1 MSTTADILQRH
12 LDALAAGDLEGLLA
26 DYADDAVLIVGAEP
40 VRGKD
45 ALRNVFARTTAN
57 PLKIE
62 EDVRVVDGD
71 YAYITWHSDRLSFGT
86 DTFVVRDG
94 KIVCQTAAVKP

>member
-26 DYADDAVLIVGAEP
+26 DYADDAVMISPAGAIS
-40 VRGKD
+40 GMD
-45 ALRNVFARTTAN
+45 ALRKTFERTTAN
-57 PLKIE
+57 PPKIE
-62 EDVRVVDGD
+62 EDGRVVEGD
-71 YAYITWHSDRLSFGT
+71 YAYIVWHNERISFGT

-94 KIVCQTAAVKP
+94 KIVCQTVALKP

>member
-1 MSTTADILQRH
+1 MSTTAEILQRH

-26 DYADDAVLIVGAEP
+26 DYADDAVMIGGAEP

-45 ALRNVFARTTAN
+45 GLRKMFERTTAN
-57 PLKIE
+57 PPAIVIDLQ
-62 EDVRVVDGD
+62 VVEGD
-71 YAYITWHSDRLSFGT
+71 FAYITWHSDRLSFGT

-94 KIVCQTAAVKP
+94 KIVCQTVGLKP